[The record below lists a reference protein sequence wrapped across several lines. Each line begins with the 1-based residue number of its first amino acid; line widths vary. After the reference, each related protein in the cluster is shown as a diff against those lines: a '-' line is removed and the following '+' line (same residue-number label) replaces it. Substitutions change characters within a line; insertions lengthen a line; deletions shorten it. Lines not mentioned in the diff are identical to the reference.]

1 MKNKFEF
8 GSIRWALEAGRISQ
22 EIIREIADGDYQT
35 ARSHFDFYSDGRSNR
50 GAAMTARKNAAKL
63 YHALPSYHAGGMIH
77 ALCWIDSLSKGEAC
91 YLPMMEVPEID
102 LIETGETK

>member
-35 ARSHFDFYSDGRSNR
+35 ARKRFDFYSDGRSNR
-50 GAAMTARKNAAKL
+50 GAAMTACKNARKL
-63 YHALPSYHAGGMIH
+63 YHSLPSYHADGMIYS
-77 ALCWIDSLSKGEAC
+77 LCWIDSLSKGEAC

>member
-8 GSIRWALEAGRISQ
+8 GSIRWAFESGRISR

-77 ALCWIDSLSKGEAC
+77 ALCWIDSLSKGEAI
-91 YLPMMEVPEID
+91 YKPMRNI
-102 LIETGETK
+102 GETK